1 MKNLKSSIIITA
13 LAILFNIVNA
23 QTINPSRLSD
33 TRHIFNASFGM
44 EYGMVYGI
52 GYGYQVKNNLF
63 PMVVGIE
70 CSMPSGDRFFQD
82 FKTKIGGQIRLVEYN
97 NFQFTARLQGV
108 FRRYENSFARML
120 NFGSDFAGIAGY
132 YRRGWFVA
140 GEFGFDKAIV
150 THFRHT
156 EEYKK
161 DYPGVVDGWY
171 EPSTGGNF
179 YYGLQAGVS
188 IGQQDI
194 FLRAGKMYA
203 QDFRTKPTVPYYG
216 QLGFNVRI

>member
-1 MKNLKSSIIITA
+1 MKNLKSSIIIAA
-13 LAILFNIVNA
+13 LAIFINIVNA
-23 QTINPSRLSD
+23 QTINPVRLND

-44 EYGMVYGI
+44 EHGMVYGI
-52 GYGYQVKNNLF
+52 GYGYQIKNNLF
-63 PMVVGIE
+63 PVVVGIE

-120 NFGSDFAGIAGY
+120 NFGSDFSGIAGY
-132 YRRGWFVA
+132 YRRGWFAA

-150 THFRHT
+150 THFKHMD
-156 EEYKK
+156 EYRD

-188 IGQQDI
+188 IGRQDI
-194 FLRAGKMYA
+194 FLRAGKMYS
-203 QDFRTKPTVPYYG
+203 QDFRTKPAIPYYG
-216 QLGFNVRI
+216 QLGYNIRI